1 MKGNPFNT
9 AAAVSNSNLHVI
21 VNGRLTLC
29 DSNAKVSPVVE
40 QLHRAFGDFVA
51 RPEFPCLAA
60 KAAFHD
66 EAYGFAVYH
75 QLASTDSTDGLCR
88 DLVHFQQRPI
98 ADRQYTTF
106 ISIFLEPIETSEI
119 EFENLLWQQ
128 LRMLHRLDAVFFE
141 WDPEVSYRP
150 NDPHFS
156 FSFAGQAFYVIG
168 MHRNSSRA
176 ARRFP
181 WPALVFNPHPPGGN
195 EFDCCIDRVLR

>member
-51 RPEFPCLAA
+51 RPVFPCLAA
-60 KAAFHD
+60 KASFHD
-66 EAYGFAVYH
+66 EASGFAVYH

-119 EFENLLWQQ
+119 E
-128 LRMLHRLDAVFFE
+128 
-141 WDPEVSYRP
+141 
-150 NDPHFS
+150 
-156 FSFAGQAFYVIG
+156 
-168 MHRNSSRA
+168 
-176 ARRFP
+176 
-181 WPALVFNPHPPGGN
+181 
-195 EFDCCIDRVLR
+195 